1 MTEAKWLIWEEDEM
15 GGGGNTPSSSNV
27 CLLGNTFILLG
38 PICAIWV
45 PHSCGK
51 PTGDGRQLP
60 DPFLWNCVDCKQPFQ
75 KLNQLGVWVEGGRE
89 ERGSGREI

>member
-60 DPFLWNCVDCKQPFQ
+60 DHFLWNCVDCKQPFQ